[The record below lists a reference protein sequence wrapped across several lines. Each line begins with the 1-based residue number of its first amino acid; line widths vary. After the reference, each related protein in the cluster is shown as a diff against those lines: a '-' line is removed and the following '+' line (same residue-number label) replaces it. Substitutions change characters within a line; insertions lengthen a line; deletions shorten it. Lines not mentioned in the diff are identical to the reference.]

1 MAERRMFTKKI
12 VDSDAFL
19 DMPLSA
25 QCLYFHLNM
34 RADDEGVCDNPKK
47 IMRMIGA
54 SEGDMQML
62 IAKRFL
68 LVIENNLIVIKH
80 WWMHNYLRKD
90 RFHQSQYHEELQ
102 ALGLKENGAYTEVE
116 NLLIETSRCDGNQLA
131 TSGVQNGNQ
140 LATEVK
146 DIVKDIDKDNINNT
160 INFEHE
166 FDQLWAIYPRKQG
179 KKRAFEAYK
188 RARKN
193 GIEYEAIKKGINAY
207 VRYIQKTKTPT
218 QYIKQGSTFFAQA
231 AWQDDWFGDVQDM
244 RIQKAEEDHE
254 LDGIL

>member
-90 RFHQSQYHEELQ
+90 RFHQSQYHEELK
-102 ALGLKENGAYTEVE
+102 ALGLKENGAYTEAE
-116 NLLIETSRCDGNQLA
+116 NLLIETSKCDGNQLA

-140 LATEVK
+140 LVTEDKV
-146 DIVKDIDKDNINNT
+146 IVKDIDKDNINNN
-160 INFEHE
+160 INFEQE
-166 FDQLWAIYPRKQG
+166 FDHLWVLYPRKQG

-193 GIEYEAIKKGINAY
+193 GIEPETIERGIKAY
-207 VRYIQKTKTPT
+207 VLYIKKTKTPT
-218 QYIKQGSTFFAQA
+218 QFIKQGSTFFIQA
-231 AWQDDWFGDVQDM
+231 AWQDDWFGDVPDTRMQYP
-244 RIQKAEEDHE
+244 EEDHE

>member
-34 RADDEGVCDNPKK
+34 RADDQGVVDNPKK

-62 IAKRFL
+62 VAKRFL
-68 LVIENNLIVIKH
+68 LVIEHNLIVIKH

-90 RFHQSQYHEELQ
+90 RYHPSQYQDELKV
-102 ALGLKENGAYTEVE
+102 LGLKENGAYTEAE
-116 NLLIETSRCDGNQLA
+116 NLLTEVSTCDGNQMA
-131 TSGVQNGNQ
+131 TTCKPDGNQ
-140 LATEVK
+140 MATEVI
-146 DIVKDIDKDNINNT
+146 DRDRDRVRVIDKDIDRVTQQKRTGFIPPSVEDVRAYCTERHNNVNAERFVDFYSSKGWMVGKNKMKDWKAAVRT
-160 INFEHE
+160 WE
-166 FDQLWAIYPRKQG
+166 
-179 KKRAFEAYK
+179 KRDNESVGA
-188 RARKN
+188 N
-193 GIEYEAIKKGINAY
+193 G
-207 VRYIQKTKTPT
+207 V
-218 QYIKQGSTFFAQA
+218 
-231 AWQDDWFGDVQDM
+231 VL
-244 RIQKAEEDHE
+244 KANKDTE